1 MWGGGVG
8 TNGKRRRR
16 VEEVVGGGQGATSPI
31 SLRFSDVISFD
42 L

>member
-8 TNGKRRRR
+8 TNGKRRWR
-16 VEEVVGGGQGATSPI
+16 VEEVVGKRQGATSPI
-31 SLRFSDVISFD
+31 SLPSSDVIPFD